1 MSWIDTIE
9 PISAPVRQRLLTLPE
24 KAVAKGAILFRPNDA
39 AQGFV
44 IVLSGR
50 IEVHLTGPSGR
61 EILLY
66 AIEPGQSCVQTTLGL
81 MADEPYSGEAL
92 AATDARVVMIPRAL
106 FLQLIDSEP
115 GFRSFV
121 MTALGRRMQ
130 DVTRLLEQ
138 VAFASIESR
147 LAAAL
152 LDMSKDNLVHATQA
166 ELAARI
172 GSAREVVTRRLD
184 AFQRAGWVATD
195 RGSVRVLNPDALIQA
210 ASLEPKRKSFGF
222 LGKPVTRSQTGCTE
236 SGKFLA

>member
-1 MSWIDTIE
+1 MSWIDNLE
-9 PISAPVRQRLLTLPE
+9 PILAPVRQRLLSLPE
-24 KAVAKGAILFRPNDA
+24 QTVEKGAVLFRPGDA

-44 IVLSGR
+44 MVLSGR

-66 AIEPGQSCVQTTLGL
+66 AVEPGQSCVQTTLGL
-81 MADEPYSGEAL
+81 MAGEPYSGEAL
-92 AATDARVVMIPRAL
+92 VATDARVVMIPRAM

-115 GFRSFV
+115 GFRGFV

-152 LDMSKDNLVHATQA
+152 LDMSEDNLVHATQA

-195 RGSVRVLNPDALIQA
+195 RGTVRLLDSGALKRA
-210 ASLEPKRKSFGF
+210 ASLAP
-222 LGKPVTRSQTGCTE
+222 
-236 SGKFLA
+236 